1 MPAFLEGQADRGTLL
16 HHALAVYAQVNAED
30 MVLCRRYFGGGVENA
45 FAVLRNELYIGSYI
59 CEPEDIAGGVAEV
72 EIAVAV
78 PRLRPVDELVGTA
91 EPVQRV
97 ERLHIS
103 VVMLGENGLLETA
116 VGSPVHIEPHILL
129 RPVQHLDEDV
139 PAVRRPG
146 DVGQVL
152 VVAEVI
158 HLYVNC
164 GVGRYAVDT

>member
-91 EPVQRV
+91 EPVQRAP
-97 ERLHIS
+97 ERIRSLSTARSQTGASSRTSLRARFVSHLSTSSILTVQPSCSRRQRSSQRS
-103 VVMLGENGLLETA
+103 VSNPT
-116 VGSPVHIEPHILL
+116 
-129 RPVQHLDEDV
+129 RDW
-139 PAVRRPG
+139 PANKP
-146 DVGQVL
+146 Q
-152 VVAEVI
+152 AS
-158 HLYVNC
+158 HN
-164 GVGRYAVDT
+164 